1 MNPMNNLI
9 RHITSLIFISFFLS
23 AYPISYSFRGLSET
37 NGLSDLT
44 VSALYKDSVGYLW
57 IGTATSVECFDGFRF
72 KHYPIFGDDEKL
84 KWVNVIAE
92 TQGNQIWVGND
103 MGLWR
108 INKESG
114 KLEPFVAE
122 VIKFGV
128 RSLLTDAQET
138 LYIGSEKGLFVCKN
152 NEMKQITINADMW
165 SSDNFIVDLNMGEKD
180 TLWILTR
187 SKLYSMNL
195 STRKI
200 TLCPYGDNDRQD
212 YTYRKMA
219 RIGSRLYLGT
229 MEHGVVVFDISTGK
243 FRDNWIDLGCNV
255 ISSLSGDGKD
265 ILYVGTDGNGVH
277 FVSVTENKVMKSFC
291 YEPGTNGGI
300 RSNSVYSLLVDRE
313 GLIWVG
319 FYQLGLDYTLYQS
332 GLFSTYSYSPYF
344 DSKDIPVRAIA
355 INENERLIGSRNGL
369 FYVDEK
375 NRRFRSF
382 KSPQLRSNMIMCI

>member
-9 RHITSLIFISFFLS
+9 RHITSLIFISLSLS

-92 TQGNQIWVGND
+92 TQGNRIWVGND

-128 RSLLTDAQET
+128 RSLLTDAQGT

-152 NEMKQITINADMW
+152 NELEQITINADMW

-180 TLWILTR
+180 TLCILTR

-200 TLCPYGDNDRQD
+200 TLCPCGDNDSQD

-229 MEHGVVVFDISTGK
+229 MEHGVVVYDIPTGK

-277 FVSVTENKVMKSFC
+277 FVSVKENGSD
-291 YEPGTNGGI
+291 Y
-300 RSNSVYSLLVDRE
+300 LLTA
-313 GLIWVG
+313 GKM
-319 FYQLGLDYTLYQS
+319 QDYIDLYARNKEDKKN
-332 GLFSTYSYSPYF
+332 PYF
-344 DSKDIPVRAIA
+344 APYIAEDLANQPDTLILTCEFDPLRDEGEAYGKRLKEAGNYVEIHRIKDALHGYFALGIKQLHVQESFTY
-355 INENERLIGSRNGL
+355 INEFLKEETL
-369 FYVDEK
+369 
-375 NRRFRSF
+375 
-382 KSPQLRSNMIMCI
+382 